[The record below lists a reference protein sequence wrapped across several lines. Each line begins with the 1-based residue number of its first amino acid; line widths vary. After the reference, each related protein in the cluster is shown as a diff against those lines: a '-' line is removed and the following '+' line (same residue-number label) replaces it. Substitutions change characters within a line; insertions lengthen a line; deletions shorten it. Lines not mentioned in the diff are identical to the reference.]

1 MKLELVKASY
11 KYKDLIIEM
20 LEEWEEYNSTHIVDP
35 SPRAI
40 FKDYHN
46 FDQYIKRLDE
56 EEKNPA
62 PGLVPASTYFVLDKE
77 RNIIVGACN
86 IRHYLNDYLKRGG
99 GHIGDGVR
107 PSERRKGIGTEII
120 RLALLKCKEMGLD
133 RVLISCDRNNEGS
146 RKTILNN
153 GGVFESEVEIEE
165 GTFLQK
171 YWIEL

>member
-1 MKLELVKASY
+1 MKLELVKASKQY
-11 KYKDLIIEM
+11 QSLIVDM
-20 LEEWEEYNSTHIVDP
+20 LKEWEEYNNTHITDP

-40 FKDYHN
+40 FKNYQN
-46 FDQYIKRLDE
+46 FDEYIERLNKE
-56 EEKNPA
+56 ENDPD

-86 IRHYLNDYLKRGG
+86 LRHYLNDFLKRGG

-120 RLALLKCKEMGLD
+120 RLALLKCKELGVD
-133 RVLISCDRNNEGS
+133 RVLISCNKDNEGS

-153 GGVFESEVEIEE
+153 GGVFDGEVEFED
-165 GTFLQK
+165 GSVLQK
-171 YWIEL
+171 YWIQL